1 MKDNKL
7 RNLGYFMFWLFTILT
22 FSLWIYYSLLFQG
35 VDWSKL
41 STLVNI
47 MYGLSF
53 YGATFFMICF
63 IILWYSLFFPTSE
76 SQLELEEDIEKLKK
90 KYNNKDVFRL
100 KRDELEAE
108 YKLNKIRNK
117 IKEYR
122 SI

>member
-22 FSLWIYYSLLFQG
+22 FSLWTYYTLLFQG

-47 MYGLSF
+47 MYGLSIC
-53 YGATFFMICF
+53 GAMFFMICL
-63 IILWYSLFFPTSE
+63 IILWDILFLPTSD

-90 KYNNKDVFRL
+90 KYKNKGVFRL

>member
-22 FSLWIYYSLLFQG
+22 FSLWIYYPLLFQG

-47 MYGLSF
+47 MYGLSI
-53 YGATFFMICF
+53 YGAMFFMIGF
-63 IILWYSLFFPTSE
+63 ITLWYILFFPTSE

-90 KYNNKDVFRL
+90 KYKNKDVFRL

>member
-76 SQLELEEDIEKLKK
+76 RELEVDIEKLKK
-90 KYNNKDVFRL
+90 KYKNKDVFRL

>member
-22 FSLWIYYSLLFQG
+22 FSLWIYYSLLF
-35 VDWSKL
+35 DWSKL

-90 KYNNKDVFRL
+90 KYKNKDVFRL

>member
-22 FSLWIYYSLLFQG
+22 FSLWIYYPLLFQG

-41 STLVNI
+41 SPLVNI
-47 MYGLSF
+47 MYGLSI
-53 YGATFFMICF
+53 YGAMFFMICF
-63 IILWYSLFFPTSE
+63 ITLWYILFFPTSE

-90 KYNNKDVFRL
+90 KYKNKDVFRL